1 MTDTDKLQVLY
12 NYIKLIEPNNERIY
26 LEDGRIFVN
35 GFGASYMELYCK
47 DGKFTAQSCDLNP
60 NWLHK
65 VFKVYRIPLGKVKD
79 TIPSNAS
86 VVSCNRF
93 YTLYPRNEGL
103 FKDD

>member
-1 MTDTDKLQVLY
+1 MTDKDKLQVLY
-12 NYIKLIEPNNERIY
+12 NYIKLVEPNERIY
-26 LEDGRIFVN
+26 LENGRIFVD

-47 DGKFTAQSCDLNP
+47 DSKFTAHSFDLNP

-65 VFKVYRIPLGKVKD
+65 VFKVYR
-79 TIPSNAS
+79 TSIPSNIAVTLTPYS
-86 VVSCNRF
+86 RF

>member
-12 NYIKLIEPNNERIY
+12 NYIKLLEPNSERIY
-26 LEDGRIFVN
+26 LKDNRIFVD

-47 DGKFTAQSCDLNP
+47 DSKFTAHSYDLNP

-65 VFKVYRIPLGKVKD
+65 VFKVHRVSTL
-79 TIPSNAS
+79 SNVAVNPYS
-86 VVSCNRF
+86 KF
-93 YTLYPRNEGL
+93 YNLYPRNEGL

>member
-1 MTDTDKLQVLY
+1 MTDKDKLQVLY

-26 LEDGRIFVN
+26 LENGRIFVD

-47 DGKFTAQSCDLNP
+47 DSEFTAHSFDLNP

-65 VFKVYRIPLGKVKD
+65 VFKVYR
-79 TIPSNAS
+79 
-86 VVSCNRF
+86 VSRLPFNIAVTPYSRF
-93 YTLYPRNEGL
+93 YALYPRNEGL